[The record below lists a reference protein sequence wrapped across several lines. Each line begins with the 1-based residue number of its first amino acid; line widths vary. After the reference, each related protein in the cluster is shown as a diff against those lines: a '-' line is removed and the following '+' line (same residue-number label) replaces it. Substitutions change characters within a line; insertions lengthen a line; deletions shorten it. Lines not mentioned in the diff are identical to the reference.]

1 MCSRVLGLARDQIF
15 AGFFGAGANTDAFQ
29 MAFRVPNL
37 LRDLFAE
44 GALSTAFITVFSR
57 KIAKDGDRS
66 AWALANKVATLT
78 LVFMSAVSLLGIVL
92 SPQLISVLARGFSP
106 EKAALTVQLTRV
118 MFPFIL
124 MVSLA
129 ALTMG
134 MLNAKE
140 VFGAPA
146 MASSFFN
153 LGSIV
158 GGVTLSYLLEP
169 QADWRHP
176 HFGSRALLGMAIGTL
191 IGGFLQFVVQLPPL
205 RKVGYR
211 FKPDFRWTNDEGL
224 RTILRL
230 MGPAVIAASAVQINV
245 AVNSSFASFQ
255 GNGAVSWLGYAF
267 RLMQLPLGIFGVAI
281 ATVTLPLV
289 SKSAALGDM
298 VGFRSVLSRA
308 MRLAFFLTI
317 PSAVGLICLSQ
328 PIIGLLY
335 ERGSF
340 HHDSTVAVAAALEYY
355 ALGLAAYSGIKV
367 LAPAFYALD
376 ARTTPMTV
384 SFIAIAINVLLNSV
398 LTVNLGWGYRGLA
411 LSTSATAVINFS
423 LLYILM
429 WRRMKRLETR
439 QMFFTV
445 IKILS
450 ASAFLAGV
458 CVLGD
463 RYVLAGFENFSLP
476 GKCARLFVVIAA
488 AGGVFFAVCYVL
500 RLEEM
505 REAFALVERKFFRR
519 RKKNQRRTPGSA
531 STR

>member
-1 MCSRVLGLARDQIF
+1 MPATEFVVIPSVPSGSGKPRKSAAGSAGIVGIAVMCSRVLGLARDQIF

-57 KIAKDGDRS
+57 KIATTGDRS
-66 AWALANKVATLT
+66 AWDLANKVATLT
-78 LVFMSAVSLLGIVL
+78 LVFMSAVSLLGILL
-92 SPQLISVLARGFSP
+92 SPVLISLLAPGYNP
-106 EKAALTVQLTRV
+106 EKAMLTVQLTRV

-205 RKVGYR
+205 RKAGYR
-211 FKPDFRWTNDEGL
+211 FKPDFRWGGDEGL

-245 AVNSSFASFQ
+245 AVNSSFASLQ
-255 GNGAVSWLGYAF
+255 GDGAVSWLGYAF
-267 RLMQLPLGIFGVAI
+267 RLMQLPLGFSG
-281 ATVTLPLV
+281 
-289 SKSAALGDM
+289 S
-298 VGFRSVLSRA
+298 
-308 MRLAFFLTI
+308 
-317 PSAVGLICLSQ
+317 PS
-328 PIIGLLY
+328 P
-335 ERGSF
+335 R
-340 HHDSTVAVAAALEYY
+340 
-355 ALGLAAYSGIKV
+355 
-367 LAPAFYALD
+367 
-376 ARTTPMTV
+376 
-384 SFIAIAINVLLNSV
+384 
-398 LTVNLGWGYRGLA
+398 
-411 LSTSATAVINFS
+411 
-423 LLYILM
+423 
-429 WRRMKRLETR
+429 
-439 QMFFTV
+439 
-445 IKILS
+445 
-450 ASAFLAGV
+450 
-458 CVLGD
+458 
-463 RYVLAGFENFSLP
+463 
-476 GKCARLFVVIAA
+476 
-488 AGGVFFAVCYVL
+488 
-500 RLEEM
+500 
-505 REAFALVERKFFRR
+505 
-519 RKKNQRRTPGSA
+519 
-531 STR
+531 